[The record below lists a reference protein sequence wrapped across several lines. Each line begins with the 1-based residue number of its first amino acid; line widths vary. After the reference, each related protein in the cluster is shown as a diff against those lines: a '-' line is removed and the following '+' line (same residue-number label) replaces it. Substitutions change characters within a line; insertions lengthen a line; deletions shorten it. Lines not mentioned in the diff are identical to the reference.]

1 MGRVIQG
8 EVIVAGAGS
17 GPLLV
22 TDQALSFWGGY
33 DQLTG
38 EIIDRRHPLS
48 GRIATGSVLALP
60 ASRGSST
67 TSAVFLEAAKAG
79 TAPAAII
86 TIGPDRFLALAS
98 IVADEVFGKGI
109 PMVAVSAADFGLL
122 VTGTIAVVSP
132 DGRIELGSTCEVPSD
147 ETLLV
152 LGDGHRAGRR
162 RL

>member
-60 ASRGSST
+60 ASRGSSM

-132 DGRIELGSTCEVPSD
+132 DGRIELGST
-147 ETLLV
+147 
-152 LGDGHRAGRR
+152 
-162 RL
+162 

>member
-1 MGRVIQG
+1 VSREIQG
-8 EVIVAGAGS
+8 EVIVPGSGA

-22 TDQALSFWGGY
+22 TDQPLSFWGGY
-33 DQLTG
+33 DQATG

-48 GRIATGSVLALP
+48 GRIAAGTVLALP

-67 TSAVFLEAAKAG
+67 TSAVLLEAAKAG

-98 IVADEVFGKGI
+98 IVADEVFAKAV

-122 VTGTIAVVSP
+122 ATGTAAVVTR
-132 DGRIELGSTCEVPSD
+132 DGRIILGTDSKGT
-147 ETLLV
+147 
-152 LGDGHRAGRR
+152 
-162 RL
+162 

>member
-1 MGRVIQG
+1 MIRG
-8 EVIVAGAGS
+8 EVIVAGSGS

-33 DQLTG
+33 DQTTG

-48 GRIATGSVLALP
+48 GQIATGTVLALP

-109 PMVAVSAADFGLL
+109 PMVAVSAADFRLL
-122 VTGTIAVVSP
+122 ATGTTAAVFP
-132 DGRIELGSTCEVPSD
+132 DGRVEFGLT
-147 ETLLV
+147 
-152 LGDGHRAGRR
+152 
-162 RL
+162 